1 MSNQSPDAE
10 LLARAN
16 QACELCSSTDDLQ
29 AHEVSGSPDSGLDAT
44 VLVCGT
50 CQAGLKGGETGD
62 NHWFCLQE
70 SAWSEV
76 LAVQVVVWRHLHRL
90 SGESWAEDLLG
101 QIWLPEDVAAWAK
114 PDEDEA
120 EEDVRIADINGTTL
134 EPGDAVTITKDL
146 VVKGGG
152 FTAKRGTLV
161 KNIKMSSDP
170 THIEGSVNG
179 VAIFI
184 KTCFVKKA

>member
-1 MSNQSPDAE
+1 MSDPTPE
-10 LLARAN
+10 LLQRAGD
-16 QACELCSSTDDLQ
+16 ACELCGRKDDLQ
-29 AHEVSGSPDSGLDAT
+29 GRQVSGSPEAGLDAI
-44 VLVCGT
+44 VAVCGA
-50 CQAGLKGGETGD
+50 CQAGLEGGEPD
-62 NHWFCLQE
+62 DKHWFCLKE

-76 LAVQVVVWRHLHRL
+76 LAVQVVVWRQLHRL
-90 SGESWAEDLLG
+90 TGQAWAEDLLG
-101 QIWLPEDVAAWAK
+101 QIWLPEEVQAWAT
-114 PDEDEA
+114 PEEEEEA
-120 EEDVRIADINGTTL
+120 QEEVRIADINGTTL
-134 EPGDAVTITKDL
+134 EAGDAVTITKDL
-146 VVKGGG
+146 VVQGGG